1 MRKRNEG
8 GKYGVATLDITDAF
22 LTVDQK
28 EDTVVKAWVGEW
40 RYYKLLK
47 LLPGQRDGTSGW
59 HESFMDHLRQHVEID
74 VFKPCPSLFRL
85 KNEDAGSL
93 VHVDDLFCGGA
104 IQALEK
110 LVNCVKSK
118 YKCTVGWL
126 INPGDEVYFLKR
138 RYLLVTGE
146 LMVIEPH
153 PRHVQRL
160 VEITGVGKDRPK
172 TSPFPGGTLVEKEN
186 DLLNKDEAS
195 AYRTAVGILLY
206 IQNDAV
212 DAQFTIRWLA
222 QRMSSP
228 TNVAWKVLRH
238 LCSYMMGTSGFCV
251 GLGEPE

>member
-47 LLPGQRDGTSGW
+47 LLQ
-59 HESFMDHLRQHVEID
+59 HLQKHLEIE
-74 VFKPCPSLFRL
+74 VFKPCPSLFRM
-85 KNEDAGSL
+85 KIKDAGSL
-93 VHVDDLFCGGA
+93 VHVDDLFCAGS
-104 IQALEK
+104 IQALEN
-110 LVNCVKSK
+110 LVNCVKNK

-146 LMVIEPH
+146 LMIIEPH

-160 VEITGVGKDRPK
+160 VEIIGVGKGRPK

-186 DLLNKDEAS
+186 DLLNKGQAS
-195 AYRTAVGILLY
+195 ACRTAVGILLY
-206 IQNDAV
+206 IQNDVVASCGCSV
-212 DAQFTIRWLA
+212 HNSVVGA
-222 QRMSSP
+222 
-228 TNVAWKVLRH
+228 TNVGADQCCLERTASSVLILDGRFTL
-238 LCSYMMGTSGFCV
+238 LCGA
-251 GLGEPE
+251 